1 MERVKKFWFL
11 FLLMDFLISFHA
23 TEAISVLASLS
34 LFYFNST
41 SNRTVFE
48 RCECGLYGFNSPY
61 MGAQGVVG
69 IPVSAADRYAC
80 DRNTEFTVREA
91 PWIALIERGN
101 CSFADKIQ
109 VATRKGATAAV
120 IYNSRGRGNNT
131 LLMAHQAA
139 WTAWLNVSWENGV
152 DRNRSGWEAG
162 ESGLYGLDSPL
173 QSAEGLLVLPDS
185 PDAFNACSA
194 LTSFSG
200 APPAG
205 RSPGWLAL
213 IERGGGCSFADKIRL
228 AAERGAAAA
237 VIYNYR
243 GTGNE
248 VLPMSHHGAEKI
260 VAIMI
265 GNLKG
270 MEILHRIQSGLKVTM
285 VIEVGKKR
293 SLSMNIFTILFIS
306 VSFFVVAAATVGCYV
321 SYSAR
326 RLIMAR
332 AQSREQ
338 RRLRARAKKAI
349 EQMQLRTLKEGDKET
364 GPDGDSCVVC
374 FEQYKPNDV
383 MRVLTCNHVFHK
395 TCIDPWLLEH
405 GTCPLCKCD
414 ILKVLGVEMDVEPR
428 SEPVQAPGSSGQ
440 RPLSTVTIVNEED
453 NLSETASSGYD
464 SVQGPDESAQEA
476 QGPSES
482 DNTHPV
488 SEESQPSTVTV
499 LSHGDNP
506 GFEGDETQVCE
517 SKIVCEVT
525 S

>member
-1 MERVKKFWFL
+1 MKRVKKFWFL
-11 FLLMDFLISFHA
+11 FLLMDFLISFHTA
-23 TEAISVLASLS
+23 EAISVTASVS

-41 SNRTVFE
+41 SNRTEFE
-48 RCECGLYGFNSPY
+48 RCECGLYGFNSPCLS
-61 MGAQGVVG
+61 AQGVVG
-69 IPVSAADRYAC
+69 IPVSADPYAC
-80 DRNTEFTVREA
+80 DKNTDFTVMKA

-101 CSFADKIQ
+101 CTFAEKIR
-109 VATRKGATAAV
+109 VATRRGATAAV
-120 IYNSRGRGNNT
+120 IYNSRGKGNHT
-131 LLMAHQAA
+131 LLMAHQ
-139 WTAWLNVSWENGV
+139 
-152 DRNRSGWEAG
+152 
-162 ESGLYGLDSPL
+162 
-173 QSAEGLLVLPDS
+173 
-185 PDAFNACSA
+185 
-194 LTSFSG
+194 
-200 APPAG
+200 
-205 RSPGWLAL
+205 
-213 IERGGGCSFADKIRL
+213 
-228 AAERGAAAA
+228 
-237 VIYNYR
+237 
-243 GTGNE
+243 
-248 VLPMSHHGAEKI
+248 GAEKI

-265 GNLKG
+265 GHLKG
-270 MEILHRIQSGLKVTM
+270 MEILRRIQSGMKVSM

-306 VSFFVVAAATVGCYV
+306 VSFFIVAAATVGCYV

-326 RLIMAR
+326 RLILAR

-476 QGPSES
+476 HAPSEN

-488 SEESQPSTVTV
+488 SEEPQPSTVTV
-499 LSHGDNP
+499 LSRGDNP

-517 SKIVCEVT
+517 GRI
-525 S
+525 

>member
-1 MERVKKFWFL
+1 MKRVEKFCFL
-11 FLLMDFLISFHA
+11 FLLVDCLVSFH
-23 TEAISVLASLS
+23 TPEAISVLASVS

-48 RCECGLYGFNSPY
+48 RCECGLYGFHSPRLS
-61 MGAQGVVG
+61 AQGLVG
-69 IPVSAADRYAC
+69 IPVSADPYAC
-80 DRNTEFTVREA
+80 DKKTDFSVMKS

-101 CSFADKIQ
+101 CSFAEKIQ
-109 VATRKGATAAV
+109 VAAGRGATAAV
-120 IYNSRGRGNNT
+120 IYNSQGKGNSS
-131 LLMAHQAA
+131 LLMAH
-139 WTAWLNVSWENGV
+139 
-152 DRNRSGWEAG
+152 
-162 ESGLYGLDSPL
+162 P
-173 QSAEGLLVLPDS
+173 
-185 PDAFNACSA
+185 
-194 LTSFSG
+194 
-200 APPAG
+200 
-205 RSPGWLAL
+205 
-213 IERGGGCSFADKIRL
+213 
-228 AAERGAAAA
+228 
-237 VIYNYR
+237 
-243 GTGNE
+243 
-248 VLPMSHHGAEKI
+248 GAEKI

-270 MEILHRIQSGLKVTM
+270 MEILRRIQSGMKVTM

-306 VSFFVVAAATVGCYV
+306 VSFFVVAAATLGCYV

-326 RLIMAR
+326 RLIIAR

-476 QGPSES
+476 HAPSEN

-517 SKIVCEVT
+517 GR
-525 S
+525 

>member
-1 MERVKKFWFL
+1 MPSGAA
-11 FLLMDFLISFHA
+11 LLA
-23 TEAISVLASLS
+23 LAAL
-34 LFYFNST
+34 LCAVPPPGP
-41 SNRTVFE
+41 R
-48 RCECGLYGFNSPY
+48 
-61 MGAQGVVG
+61 GA
-69 IPVSAADRYAC
+69 AAA
-80 DRNTEFTVREA
+80 
-91 PWIALIERGN
+91 
-101 CSFADKIQ
+101 
-109 VATRKGATAAV
+109 
-120 IYNSRGRGNNT
+120 
-131 LLMAHQAA
+131 AA

-173 QSAEGLLVLPDS
+173 QPAEGLLVLPDS

-194 LTSFSG
+194 LTNFSG
-200 APPAG
+200 APAG
-205 RSPGWLAL
+205 GGAPGWLAL

-248 VLPMSHHGAEKI
+248 VLPMSHHGAVSPYALHSNQLRQKPSMTLFCRTSKTTPLIQCLGTEHGFLYFAGAEKI

-326 RLIMAR
+326 RLIIAR

-414 ILKVLGVEMDVEPR
+414 ILKVLGVEMDVEPQ

-476 QGPSES
+476 QAPSEN

-517 SKIVCEVT
+517 SRIVCEVT
-525 S
+525 F

>member
-1 MERVKKFWFL
+1 MKRVKKFCFL
-11 FLLMDFLISFHA
+11 FLLVHFLVSFHTA
-23 TEAISVLASLS
+23 EAISVLASVS

-48 RCECGLYGFNSPY
+48 RCECGLYGFHSPLLS
-61 MGAQGVVG
+61 AQGLVG
-69 IPVSAADRYAC
+69 IPVSADPYAC
-80 DRNTEFTVREA
+80 DKKTEFSVMQA

-101 CSFADKIQ
+101 CSFAEKIQ
-109 VATRKGATAAV
+109 VAAGRGATAAV
-120 IYNSRGRGNNT
+120 IYNSQGKGNSS
-131 LLMAHQAA
+131 LLMA
-139 WTAWLNVSWENGV
+139 
-152 DRNRSGWEAG
+152 
-162 ESGLYGLDSPL
+162 
-173 QSAEGLLVLPDS
+173 
-185 PDAFNACSA
+185 
-194 LTSFSG
+194 
-200 APPAG
+200 
-205 RSPGWLAL
+205 
-213 IERGGGCSFADKIRL
+213 
-228 AAERGAAAA
+228 
-237 VIYNYR
+237 
-243 GTGNE
+243 
-248 VLPMSHHGAEKI
+248 HHGAEKI

-270 MEILHRIQSGLKVTM
+270 MEILRRIQSGMKVTM

-306 VSFFVVAAATVGCYV
+306 VSFFVVAAATLGCYV

-326 RLIMAR
+326 RLIIAR

-349 EQMQLRTLKEGDKET
+349 EQMQLRTLKEGDEET

-428 SEPVQAPGSSGQ
+428 SEPVQAPSSTGQ

-464 SVQGPDESAQEA
+464 SVQGPEESAQEA
-476 QGPSES
+476 HAPSEN

-499 LSHGDNP
+499 LSQGDNP

-517 SKIVCEVT
+517 GR
-525 S
+525 

>member
-1 MERVKKFWFL
+1 MKRVKKFWFL

-23 TEAISVLASLS
+23 TEAISVMASLS

-61 MGAQGVVG
+61 VGAQGVVG
-69 IPVSAADRYAC
+69 IPVHAADHFAC
-80 DRNTEFTVREA
+80 DKNTDFTVTEA

-101 CSFADKIQ
+101 CSFAEKIQ
-109 VATRKGATAAV
+109 VATRRGATAAV
-120 IYNSRGRGNNT
+120 IYNSRGRGNST
-131 LLMAHQAA
+131 LLMA
-139 WTAWLNVSWENGV
+139 
-152 DRNRSGWEAG
+152 
-162 ESGLYGLDSPL
+162 
-173 QSAEGLLVLPDS
+173 
-185 PDAFNACSA
+185 
-194 LTSFSG
+194 
-200 APPAG
+200 
-205 RSPGWLAL
+205 
-213 IERGGGCSFADKIRL
+213 
-228 AAERGAAAA
+228 
-237 VIYNYR
+237 
-243 GTGNE
+243 
-248 VLPMSHHGAEKI
+248 HHGAEKI

-476 QGPSES
+476 QAPSQS

-499 LSHGDNP
+499 LSRGDNP

-517 SKIVCEVT
+517 SRIVCEVT
-525 S
+525 F

>member
-1 MERVKKFWFL
+1 MPSGAA
-11 FLLMDFLISFHA
+11 LLA
-23 TEAISVLASLS
+23 LAAL
-34 LFYFNST
+34 LCAVPPPGP
-41 SNRTVFE
+41 R
-48 RCECGLYGFNSPY
+48 
-61 MGAQGVVG
+61 GA
-69 IPVSAADRYAC
+69 AAA
-80 DRNTEFTVREA
+80 
-91 PWIALIERGN
+91 
-101 CSFADKIQ
+101 
-109 VATRKGATAAV
+109 
-120 IYNSRGRGNNT
+120 
-131 LLMAHQAA
+131 AA

-173 QSAEGLLVLPDS
+173 QPAEGLLVLPDS

-194 LTSFSG
+194 LTNFSG
-200 APPAG
+200 
-205 RSPGWLAL
+205 
-213 IERGGGCSFADKIRL
+213 RGGGCSFADKIRR

-270 MEILHRIQSGLKVTM
+270 MEILQRIQSGLRVTM

-338 RRLRARAKKAI
+338 RQLRARAKKAI

-414 ILKVLGVEMDVEPR
+414 ILKVLGVELDVEPR

-440 RPLSTVTIVNEED
+440 RPVSTVTIVNEED

-476 QGPSES
+476 QAPSES
-482 DNTHPV
+482 M
-488 SEESQPSTVTV
+488 SA
-499 LSHGDNP
+499 LSSALLHHLHLAA
-506 GFEGDETQVCE
+506 
-517 SKIVCEVT
+517 
-525 S
+525 

>member
-1 MERVKKFWFL
+1 MKRVETFWFL
-11 FLLMDFLISFHA
+11 FLLVDFLISFC
-23 TEAISVLASLS
+23 TIEAISVTASVS

-41 SNRTVFE
+41 SNKTVFE
-48 RCECGLYGFNSPY
+48 HCECGQYGFNSPWRS
-61 MGAQGVVG
+61 AHGVVG
-69 IPVSAADRYAC
+69 IPVSADPYAC
-80 DRNTEFTVREA
+80 DKNTEFTVMKA

-101 CSFADKIQ
+101 CSFAEKIQ
-109 VATRKGATAAV
+109 VATRRGATAAV
-120 IYNSRGRGNNT
+120 IYNSQGRGNNT
-131 LLMAHQAA
+131 LLMAH
-139 WTAWLNVSWENGV
+139 
-152 DRNRSGWEAG
+152 
-162 ESGLYGLDSPL
+162 P
-173 QSAEGLLVLPDS
+173 
-185 PDAFNACSA
+185 
-194 LTSFSG
+194 
-200 APPAG
+200 
-205 RSPGWLAL
+205 
-213 IERGGGCSFADKIRL
+213 
-228 AAERGAAAA
+228 
-237 VIYNYR
+237 
-243 GTGNE
+243 
-248 VLPMSHHGAEKI
+248 GAEKI

-270 MEILHRIQSGLKVTM
+270 MEILRRIQSGMKVTM

-306 VSFFVVAAATVGCYV
+306 VSFFIVAAATVGCYV

-349 EQMQLRTLKEGDKET
+349 EEMQLRTLKEGDKET

-383 MRVLTCNHVFHK
+383 MRVLTCNHIFHK

-414 ILKVLGVEMDVEPR
+414 ILKVLGVEMDVEPQ

-440 RPLSTVTIVNEED
+440 RPVSTVTIVNEED

-464 SVQGPDESAQEA
+464 SVQGPEESAPEA
-476 QGPSES
+476 HAPSEN
-482 DNTHPV
+482 DNTPPV
-488 SEESQPSTVTV
+488 SDESQPSTVTV

-506 GFEGDETQVCE
+506 GFEGDEAQVCE
-517 SKIVCEVT
+517 GR
-525 S
+525 

>member
-1 MERVKKFWFL
+1 MKRVEEFCFL
-11 FLLMDFLISFHA
+11 FLLVDFLISFH
-23 TEAISVLASLS
+23 TPEAISVLASVS

-48 RCECGLYGFNSPY
+48 RCECGLYGFHSPLRN
-61 MGAQGVVG
+61 AQGLVG
-69 IPVSAADRYAC
+69 IPVSADPYAC
-80 DRNTEFTVREA
+80 DKKTDFTVMKA

-101 CSFADKIQ
+101 CSFAEKIQ
-109 VATRKGATAAV
+109 VATQKGATAAV
-120 IYNSRGRGNNT
+120 IYNSQGKGNSS
-131 LLMAHQAA
+131 LLMAH
-139 WTAWLNVSWENGV
+139 
-152 DRNRSGWEAG
+152 R
-162 ESGLYGLDSPL
+162 
-173 QSAEGLLVLPDS
+173 
-185 PDAFNACSA
+185 
-194 LTSFSG
+194 
-200 APPAG
+200 
-205 RSPGWLAL
+205 
-213 IERGGGCSFADKIRL
+213 
-228 AAERGAAAA
+228 
-237 VIYNYR
+237 
-243 GTGNE
+243 
-248 VLPMSHHGAEKI
+248 GAEKI

-270 MEILHRIQSGLKVTM
+270 MEILRRIQSGMKVTM

-306 VSFFVVAAATVGCYV
+306 VSFFVVAAATLGCYV

-326 RLIMAR
+326 RLIVAR
-332 AQSREQ
+332 AQSREK

-414 ILKVLGVEMDVEPR
+414 ILKALGVEMDVEPR

-476 QGPSES
+476 HAPSEN

-488 SEESQPSTVTV
+488 SEESQPSTVTHV
-499 LSHGDNP
+499 SQGDNP
-506 GFEGDETQVCE
+506 GFEGDETQACE
-517 SKIVCEVT
+517 GRI
-525 S
+525 

>member
-1 MERVKKFWFL
+1 MKGVEKFWFL
-11 FLLMDFLISFHA
+11 FLLVDFLISFHT
-23 TEAISVLASLS
+23 TEAISVMASLT

-41 SNRTVFE
+41 SNTTAFE

-61 MGAQGVVG
+61 LGAQGVVG
-69 IPVSAADRYAC
+69 IPVSADRYAC
-80 DRNTEFTVREA
+80 DKNTNFTVMKA

-101 CSFADKIQ
+101 CSFAEKIQ

-120 IYNSRGRGNNT
+120 IYNSRGKGNKT
-131 LLMAHQAA
+131 LLMAHQ
-139 WTAWLNVSWENGV
+139 
-152 DRNRSGWEAG
+152 
-162 ESGLYGLDSPL
+162 
-173 QSAEGLLVLPDS
+173 
-185 PDAFNACSA
+185 
-194 LTSFSG
+194 
-200 APPAG
+200 
-205 RSPGWLAL
+205 
-213 IERGGGCSFADKIRL
+213 
-228 AAERGAAAA
+228 
-237 VIYNYR
+237 
-243 GTGNE
+243 
-248 VLPMSHHGAEKI
+248 GAEKI

-306 VSFFVVAAATVGCYV
+306 VSFSVVAAAAVGCYV

-374 FEQYKPNDV
+374 FEQYKANDV
-383 MRVLTCNHVFHK
+383 VRVLTCNHVFHK

-414 ILKVLGVEMDVEPR
+414 ILKVLGVEMDVEPQ

-440 RPLSTVTIVNEED
+440 RPLSSVTVVNEED
-453 NLSETASSGYD
+453 NPSETASSGYV
-464 SVQGPDESAQEA
+464 SVQGPDESAQETKA
-476 QGPSES
+476 PSEN
-482 DNTHPV
+482 DDTHPV

-517 SKIVCEVT
+517 SRIVCEVT
-525 S
+525 F

>member
-1 MERVKKFWFL
+1 MKRIKKFWFL
-11 FLLMDFLISFHA
+11 FLLVDFLISFH
-23 TEAISVLASLS
+23 TMEAISVMASVS

-48 RCECGLYGFNSPY
+48 RCECGLYGFNSPRLS
-61 MGAQGVVG
+61 AQGLVG
-69 IPVSAADRYAC
+69 IPVSADPYAC
-80 DRNTEFTVREA
+80 DKNTDFTVMKA
-91 PWIALIERGN
+91 PWIALIERRN
-101 CSFADKIQ
+101 CSFAEKIQ
-109 VATRKGATAAV
+109 VAAIRGATAAV
-120 IYNSRGRGNNT
+120 IYNSQGKGNNT
-131 LLMAHQAA
+131 LLM
-139 WTAWLNVSWENGV
+139 V
-152 DRNRSGWEAG
+152 
-162 ESGLYGLDSPL
+162 
-173 QSAEGLLVLPDS
+173 
-185 PDAFNACSA
+185 
-194 LTSFSG
+194 
-200 APPAG
+200 
-205 RSPGWLAL
+205 
-213 IERGGGCSFADKIRL
+213 
-228 AAERGAAAA
+228 
-237 VIYNYR
+237 
-243 GTGNE
+243 
-248 VLPMSHHGAEKI
+248 HHGAEKI

-270 MEILHRIQSGLKVTM
+270 MEILHRIQSGMKVTM

-293 SLSMNIFTILFIS
+293 SLAMNFFTILFIS
-306 VSFFVVAAATVGCYV
+306 VSFFVVAAATLGCYV

-326 RLIMAR
+326 RLIIAR

-349 EQMQLRTLKEGDKET
+349 EQMQLRTLEEGDKET

-440 RPLSTVTIVNEED
+440 RPLSTVTIVNGED

-476 QGPSES
+476 HAPSEN
-482 DNTHPV
+482 DNKRPI

-499 LSHGDNP
+499 LSHGDNL

-517 SKIVCEVT
+517 GR
-525 S
+525 